1 MPMNPISDLRY
12 TITKEYTGDIS
23 GKPVFVAR
31 FCGEWIGSSQF
42 HSSAL
47 MKVIGHKAMREGA
60 LVIQEAK

>member
-1 MPMNPISDLRY
+1 MNPIKDKRY
-12 TITKEYTGDIS
+12 TITNEFTGHIS

-42 HSSAL
+42 YSSAL
-47 MKVIGHKAMREGA
+47 MKVVGHKAMREGA